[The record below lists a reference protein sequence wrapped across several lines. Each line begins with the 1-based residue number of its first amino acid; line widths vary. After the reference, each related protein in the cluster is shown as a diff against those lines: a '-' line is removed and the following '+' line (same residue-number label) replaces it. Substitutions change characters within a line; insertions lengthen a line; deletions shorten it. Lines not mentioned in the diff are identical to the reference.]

1 MINIPL
7 VIEINAKVN
16 EKVTSMNEKRL
27 PPRKSPIIPPTL
39 LRMSRIPRGVNVV
52 T

>member
-1 MINIPL
+1 MPL
-7 VIEINAKVN
+7 VIEIKAKVVLN
-16 EKVTSMNEKRL
+16 KTSMKEKRL
-27 PPRKSPIIPPTL
+27 PPRNSPIIPPTL